1 MEIVY
6 VKKEYKGK
14 EYLNFYVLLENGQA
28 IAIDP
33 HKYGEKGSTFVQ
45 LKLIAKEMKA

>member
-6 VKKEYKGK
+6 VKKEYNGK
-14 EYLNFYVLLENGQA
+14 EYLNFYVLLDNGQS

-33 HKYGEKGSTFVQ
+33 HKYGDKGNTFLQ
-45 LKLIAKEMKA
+45 LKLIAKELKA

>member
-6 VKKEYKGK
+6 VKKEYNGK
-14 EYLNFYVLLENGQA
+14 EYLNFYVLLDNGMC

-33 HKYGEKGSTFVQ
+33 HKYGDKGNTFLQ
-45 LKLIAKEMKA
+45 LKLIAREIKA